1 MTETVE
7 LVPAWDCDGCR
18 EIYDTEDQA
27 LSCCGLNHCTLT
39 DAFKCPRCG
48 ELGRDESDM
57 EVHWC

>member
-7 LVPAWDCDGCR
+7 LVLAWDCDGCR
-18 EIYDTEDQA
+18 EICDTEDQA

-57 EVHWC
+57 EGHWC